1 MDDKRILIHSIH
13 IKNFRS
19 IRNETIIAKNFN
31 IFVGLNDAGKSNFL
45 KALNLFFNSQ
55 TDYNTSFDFQK
66 DFTYLFPKKS
76 HSTKEIKILIKFYI
90 PSTYKENG
98 IYIWEKVWRTD
109 NYFTEKI
116 TNENGDVPSARSR
129 IPGTLKRIK
138 YRYVPAVKSKE
149 YYKSLLSDLYITV
162 SSSLTSPLKKSTE
175 DFSNVLKDYTKHIS
189 ENVISHLHI
198 NSELSIP
205 DNLSDIFK
213 ALVFKTSSEFDGI
226 TISLDYRGDGIQAR
240 HIPIILKY
248 IADEDQNSR
257 NQGSTKIFTVWGFEE
272 PENGVELTKAFEM
285 ADEFSEYSENIQ
297 LFVSTHSP
305 AFYMKKSDSDTS
317 IYFASKK
324 PNNEG
329 TTFNIEQNYTLIGE
343 NMGLMPLI
351 APYVANQLE
360 GLKQTLQLAESHIL
374 NDINTILVEGKTDK
388 DYLTLAI
395 NRYSPQLADMLKKN
409 ELRIFCKDG
418 QGGTTQLIDWAK
430 SWIFSGNK
438 KRLYI
443 LFDRDKAG
451 ENAKKKLESDEIY
464 KGKKASVLMN
474 VQFLHPSED
483 IINLYKLDINLYYEI
498 EHLLSIDFWKT
509 LKENDYVSL
518 RETDELLSIF
528 SKHVT
533 KTKSLDAIMD
543 DLISDYDLLGT
554 IVTLNPADDKKQQIK
569 NLVLKIFEDNP
580 HSDILMGLQNT
591 INHLTSTFIH

>member
-149 YYKSLLSDLYITV
+149 YYKSLLTDLYITV

-360 GLKQTLQLAESHIL
+360 ELKQTLQLAESHIL

-395 NRYSPQLADMLKKN
+395 NRYSPQLADMLKK
-409 ELRIFCKDG
+409 
-418 QGGTTQLIDWAK
+418 
-430 SWIFSGNK
+430 
-438 KRLYI
+438 
-443 LFDRDKAG
+443 
-451 ENAKKKLESDEIY
+451 
-464 KGKKASVLMN
+464 MN
-474 VQFLHPSED
+474 
-483 IINLYKLDINLYYEI
+483 
-498 EHLLSIDFWKT
+498 
-509 LKENDYVSL
+509 
-518 RETDELLSIF
+518 
-528 SKHVT
+528 
-533 KTKSLDAIMD
+533 
-543 DLISDYDLLGT
+543 
-554 IVTLNPADDKKQQIK
+554 
-569 NLVLKIFEDNP
+569 
-580 HSDILMGLQNT
+580 
-591 INHLTSTFIH
+591 